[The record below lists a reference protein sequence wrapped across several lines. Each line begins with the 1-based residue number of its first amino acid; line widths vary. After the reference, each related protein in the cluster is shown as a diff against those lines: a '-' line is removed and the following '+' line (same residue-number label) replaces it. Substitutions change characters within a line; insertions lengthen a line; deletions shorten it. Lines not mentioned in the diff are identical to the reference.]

1 MAKKD
6 MKRLLVTLLTLF
18 LILNVGVVYILQMK
32 IKIEMKKIL
41 LLLQME

>member
-1 MAKKD
+1 

-32 IKIEMKKIL
+32 IKIEMKKIM

>member
-1 MAKKD
+1 